1 MVFQTQIGYEPFY
14 KQSKNNSLSF
24 DKREKIIHL
33 LGDLRLPVEFFT
45 KRNCMRIEENV
56 AETTSLFCPIMLL
69 SLNVIIVSSR
79 KSKINSYISVMMG
92 GSGTLSEFLDQPCTY
107 VQGSYNHISCVVLDT
122 NFYRHSSL
130 LEDSG
135 SHTYEIR
142 CLEQTD
148 GNYWFPLSTARGM

>member
-14 KQSKNNSLSF
+14 KQSKNSLSF

-69 SLNVIIVSSR
+69 SLNVIILSSR
-79 KSKINSYISVMMG
+79 NLKLIVKFQ
-92 GSGTLSEFLDQPCTY
+92 L
-107 VQGSYNHISCVVLDT
+107 
-122 NFYRHSSL
+122 
-130 LEDSG
+130 
-135 SHTYEIR
+135 
-142 CLEQTD
+142 
-148 GNYWFPLSTARGM
+148 